1 MEAAATVTGPTHTY
15 TAPGSYTVT
24 VTISTTAGT
33 TISMSESI
41 IVTGPTITGI
51 SPDTLAPGDKLMT
64 TVSGNNFDGTGAPSG
79 FTTSDP
85 TNLSIKSVVFEP
97 ATKKKP
103 ALYVIVLKAAKGA
116 PTKRV
121 SLTLTQTGT
130 EAGVATQTKAIKIS
144 SLTLTPDS
152 EPGL

>member
-1 MEAAATVTGPTHTY
+1 
-15 TAPGSYTVT
+15 
-24 VTISTTAGT
+24 
-33 TISMSESI
+33 
-41 IVTGPTITGI
+41 
-51 SPDTLAPGDKLMT
+51 MT

-85 TNLSIKSVVFEP
+85 TNLSIKSVVFER

-103 ALYVIVLKAAKGA
+103 ALYVIVLKAANGA

-130 EAGVATQTKAIKIS
+130 GAGVATETKAIKIS
-144 SLTLTPDS
+144 SLTLTPNS